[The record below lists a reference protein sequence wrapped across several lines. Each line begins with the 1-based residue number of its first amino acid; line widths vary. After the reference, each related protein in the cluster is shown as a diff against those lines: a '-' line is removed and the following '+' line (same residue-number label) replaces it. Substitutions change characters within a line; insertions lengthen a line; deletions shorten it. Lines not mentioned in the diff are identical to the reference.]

1 MREASWHKARGRK
14 NCAKLQSTRGPP
26 LLCSCQTLPS
36 GSVGPVLL
44 YLLSYFFPHAFFFF
58 NIYILIKKIFWFLK
72 YQYIFVAQL
81 WYRVDSLQSLLYS
94 IRSRWNIF
102 LSPGKNIFF
111 PKFFVENI
119 LFLAKSLFFLHQTL
133 YYCLLAAVYYFLH
146 IWVHLRITCPS
157 PTTSFQNFI
166 WHLNF
171 KLSCY

>member
-1 MREASWHKARGRK
+1 MRQAGTKQEVERTVP
-14 NCAKLQSTRGPP
+14 NCRAPGGHHSSAHAKHCHLGAWVPC
-26 LLCSCQTLPS
+26 CSIFWVTFSLTL
-36 GSVGPVLL
+36 
-44 YLLSYFFPHAFFFF
+44 FFFF

-72 YQYIFVAQL
+72 YQYIFVDQL

-102 LSPGKNIFF
+102 FSPGKNIFF

-119 LFLAKSLFFLHQTL
+119 IFLAKSLFFLHQTL